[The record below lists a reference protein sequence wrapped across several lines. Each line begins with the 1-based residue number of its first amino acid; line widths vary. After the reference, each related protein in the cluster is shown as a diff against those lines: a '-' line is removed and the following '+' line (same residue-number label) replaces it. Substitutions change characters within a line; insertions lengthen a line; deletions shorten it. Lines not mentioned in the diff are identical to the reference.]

1 MRYRIP
7 VVALAAVAFFGYGC
21 VQGKVLDDPANARTT
36 QDTSTTI
43 SLLTISPTSFSGTV
57 GQSKQLTA
65 TATNQNG
72 QPITGATFTWAS
84 SNTQVA
90 SVDTSGN
97 VTLVG
102 VGSANISASSGGLTT
117 SIPAT
122 ATAAS
127 IHVATVSVNPST
139 VTLNPGNTAQLTA
152 VAMDSLGNVLANQT
166 VTWSS
171 SNTSVATV
179 SATGLLSAVTVGS
192 AVISATAGGK
202 SGFANVAV
210 VAASPASVASVTV
223 SPATASITAG
233 KTVQLTATLKDSVG
247 NVLGGRTVTWSSSNP
262 SVATVSSNGVVT
274 GVAAGTAT
282 ISAASGGQQGSAQI
296 TVNAVVV
303 SSVQVSPGWA
313 NLSARQTL
321 QLTATPLD
329 ANGNPMGGVTIAW
342 LSNAPSL
349 ASVSSSGLVTVL
361 STTGTGSVQIYATA
375 GGQTGHSTITFIA
388 APVATVT
395 LSSTTVTL
403 NAGQTSQLTA
413 TAKDQYG
420 DVITTDAATW
430 SSSNTSVATV
440 SSSGLVT
447 AVGSGSATIT
457 VTIGGVQATASV
469 TVAQAAVAS
478 VTVSPTSLSLTAGQ
492 SSGLTATAK
501 DGSGNVL
508 TGYPATWTSSNTSA
522 ATVSTSG
529 VVTGVAAGTATIT
542 VTIGG
547 KSATASVT
555 VTAPTQTVSTVSVSP
570 ATTSIQVGNQV
581 QLTATD
587 KTSSGGVVTGQSVSW
602 SSSNTAAATVSS
614 GGIITAVAVGS
625 ATITATSDGVKGTAS
640 VTVTAASS
648 GSYHEP
654 AGMTMQINT
663 GPMTT
668 APANN
673 GSVSQWTEGTAT
685 FTNFSPVSPIAVGS
699 LFADAAANI
708 TSIPGESGLRVNY
721 PTDLAG
727 GYSPVRWG
735 TSIPGVGTGY
745 LYIRF
750 KIRLSPNWTLSQ
762 ALGIKVM
769 EPRTSSGVENHVI
782 SLTAADGTKTGSDMW
797 VQWLLQGGS
806 NVDLPGAPQGFTAP
820 RADYLSSLANLG
832 GSALGSWHTVEVYC
846 VPESPAGA
854 RNGQL
859 TWWVDGTM
867 VWTSVGVT
875 PGTGGLPSA
884 GIAYWSAGETQGWN
898 YLLFDP
904 TYGGDSDTDHPPY
917 LIYWDLDQLYV
928 STK

>member
-7 VVALAAVAFFGYGC
+7 VVALAAVAVFGHGC
-21 VQGKVLDDPANARTT
+21 VQGKVLDDPANSRTA

-43 SLLTISPTSFSGTV
+43 SLLTISPTSISGTV

-72 QPITGATFTWAS
+72 QAIPSATFTWAS

-102 VGSANISASSGGLTT
+102 SGSANISASAGGLTT

-122 ATAAS
+122 ATAAT
-127 IHVATVSVNPST
+127 IHVAAVSVTPST
-139 VTLNPGNTAQLTA
+139 VTLNPGNTVQLTA
-152 VAMDSLGNVLANQT
+152 VPTDSLGNALANQT

-179 SATGLLSAVTVGS
+179 SATGLLSAVAVGS

-202 SGFANVAV
+202 SGFANLAV

-233 KTVQLTATLKDSVG
+233 KTVQLTATLKDSAG
-247 NVLGGRTVTWSSSNP
+247 NALGGRAVTWSSSNP
-262 SVATVSSNGVVT
+262 TVATVSSNGLVS
-274 GVAAGTAT
+274 GIGAGTAT
-282 ISAASGGQQGSAQI
+282 ISASSGGQQGSAQI
-296 TVNAVVV
+296 TVNAVAVG
-303 SSVQVSPGWA
+303 SVQVSPGWA

-321 QLTATPLD
+321 QLTATALD
-329 ANGNPMGGVTIAW
+329 PNGNPMGGVTITW

-361 STTGTGSVQIYATA
+361 STSGTGSVQIYASA

-395 LSSTTVTL
+395 LSPTTATL
-403 NAGQTSQLTA
+403 NSGQTSQLTA

-447 AVGSGSATIT
+447 AVGSGSATVT

-469 TVAQAAVAS
+469 TVAQASVAS

-501 DGSGNVL
+501 DASGNVL
-508 TGYPATWTSSNTSA
+508 TGYPASWKSSNTSA

-529 VVTGVAAGTATIT
+529 VVTGAAAGTATIT

-547 KSATASVT
+547 KSATASATVTSSAPTVATVT
-555 VTAPTQTVSTVSVSP
+555 VSPSSST
-570 ATTSIQVGNQV
+570 IQAGNQV

-587 KTSSGGVVTGQSVSW
+587 KTSSGTVVSGQAVTW
-602 SSSNTAAATVSS
+602 SSSNTGVATVASN
-614 GGIITAVAVGS
+614 GIVTAVTAGG
-625 ATITATSDGVKGTAS
+625 ATITATSDGVQGTATL
-640 VTVTAASS
+640 TVSAAT
-648 GSYHEP
+648 GGGPYHEP
-654 AGMTMQINT
+654 SGMTAQINT
-663 GPMTT
+663 GPISTQ
-668 APANN
+668 PAQQIN
-673 GSVSQWTEGTAT
+673 GVYNWTMGTIPAQWTNYSPATMSGTGEWA
-685 FTNFSPVSPIAVGS
+685 G
-699 LFADAAANI
+699 NI
-708 TSIPGESGLRVNY
+708 SSVPGGTGLRFTY
-721 PTDLAG
+721 GPSLAG
-727 GYSPVRWG
+727 GNSPVRIG
-735 TSIPGVGTGY
+735 TSIPNHGSGD
-745 LYIRF
+745 LYVRWNF
-750 KIRLSPNWTLSQ
+750 RLSPNWTLSE
-762 ALGIKVM
+762 ASGLKLM
-769 EPRTSSGVENHVI
+769 EPRTVNSTENHVI
-782 SLTAADGTKTGSDMW
+782 AVNSDGQSTNGSNMWLGVLLQFATGSGT
-797 VQWLLQGGS
+797 QGI
-806 NVDLPGAPQGFTAP
+806 NVPGNSEGQAPVPSQAF
-820 RADYLSSLANLG
+820 SSAVANVG
-832 GSALGSWHTVEVYC
+832 GAARGTWHMMEAYFQH
-846 VPESPAGA
+846 ESSAGA
-854 RNGQL
+854 NNGQL
-859 TWWVDGTM
+859 TLWVDGTQ
-867 VWTSVGVT
+867 VFQSSS
-875 PGTGGLPSA
+875 LHFFES
-884 GIAYWSAGETQGWN
+884 GESMGWN
-898 YLLFDP
+898 FLMFDP
-904 TYGGDSDTDHPPY
+904 TYGGDKATDHPPTT
-917 LIYWDLDQLYV
+917 IYWDIDQLYL